1 MRDEDLQKEENLK
14 RNRYPLQELDRER
27 EARRDKDLQREEN
40 PKRNRYLLE
49 EQDAPRLELSVTI
62 RLLEGKKTSSETGSR
77 NCPPI
82 ARGVGGGLQR
92 VARDHFDPQAGGRT
106 QGG

>member
-1 MRDEDLQKEENLK
+1 MRDE
-14 RNRYPLQELDRER
+14 
-27 EARRDKDLQREEN
+27 DLQREEN

-62 RLLEGKKTSSETGSR
+62 RLLEGKKTSSRTGSR

-82 ARGVGGGLQR
+82 ARGVGGRAPKGGQR
-92 VARDHFDPQAGGRT
+92 PL
-106 QGG
+106 